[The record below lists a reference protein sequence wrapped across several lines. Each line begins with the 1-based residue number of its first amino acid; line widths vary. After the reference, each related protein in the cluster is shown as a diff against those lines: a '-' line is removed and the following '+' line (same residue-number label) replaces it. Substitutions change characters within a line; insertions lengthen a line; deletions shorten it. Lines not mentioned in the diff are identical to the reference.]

1 MWMAGAISRRGNKFA
16 QSLLAFA
23 LSAALI
29 AAPPMAQAQD
39 NPPARTAPATD
50 AEASA
55 AEAAAGES
63 FSRDELEKLLAPIAL
78 YPDPLLAQML
88 PASAYPV
95 QIVQAQRWLDKNKA
109 LVAKNDYSGI
119 DNQNWDPAVKA
130 LARFPGVIKLMSADL
145 DWTTDLGDAEVNQP
159 QDVAE
164 VIQDLRA
171 KAEAAGTLKTTD
183 QQTVERVE
191 ASAPPGAGAPQGS
204 TAPQAAASYISIQPT
219 DPSTVYV
226 PTYDPAAVYQPYTG
240 IAPLLGF
247 GAGIAVG
254 ALWNNNYWN
263 WGTGAIYPPNWA
275 GYSGWNGGVNNG
287 NVNIGNNVNV
297 GNNVK
302 PWRPNGDYR
311 PGMGS
316 KPGIGANRPGG
327 VGRPGRPGGVGG
339 AGRPGGIGGPGG
351 AGGVG
356 RPGGPGGIG
365 GAGRPGGPG
374 GIGGAGRPGGP
385 GGIGGAG
392 RPGGPGGVGG
402 AGRPGGPGGVGG
414 AGRPGGGQAANRP
427 AGRPGGGAR
436 PAARPANRPAGRP
449 NISRPG
455 SSAMGGMRMGGA
467 NAAFANR
474 GAFSRGGMQGGFG
487 GGRGGGFGGGRG
499 GGGFGGGGFGG
510 GGRGGG
516 FGGGGRGG
524 GGRGG
529 GGRRSD
535 MRLKHDIVLLGRLD
549 DGLGYYRFVYNGGR
563 IAYVGVMAQEVRT
576 VMPKAVTRGPDGY
589 MRVSYDRLGLP
600 FETYDQWVAS
610 GAHLPGAKPAA
621 H

>member
-1 MWMAGAISRRGNKFA
+1 MMLAIGRGAKRAHG
-16 QSLLAFA
+16 LLALAVAMA
-23 LSAALI
+23 LAADPLLAEAQNSPTPAPA
-29 AAPPMAQAQD
+29 AAPAQA
-39 NPPARTAPATD
+39 PAAAPAPAETPAP
-50 AEASA
+50 AEAEQAPANSMFTQA
-55 AEAAAGES
+55 
-63 FSRDELEKLLAPIAL
+63 ELEKLLAPIAL

-109 LVAKNDYSGI
+109 LVANNDYTGI

-130 LARFPGVIKLMSADL
+130 LARFADVIKMMSADL

-191 ASAPPGAGAPQGS
+191 ASAPPAAGAPQGS
-204 TAPQAAASYISIQPT
+204 TAPQATASYISIQPT

-226 PTYDPAAVYQPYTG
+226 PTYDPSAVYQPYSG

-263 WGTGAIYPPNWA
+263 WGTGAIYPPVWA
-275 GYSGWNGGVNNG
+275 GYSGWRGNVNNG
-287 NVNIGNNVNV
+287 NVNIGNNVNLGNV

-316 KPGIGANRPGG
+316 KPGIGA
-327 VGRPGRPGGVGG
+327 GRPGRPGGVGG
-339 AGRPGGIGGPGG
+339 PGRPGGVGGLGGIGGAGRPGGIGRPGGPGG
-351 AGGVG
+351 VGG
-356 RPGGPGGIG
+356 PGGPGGIG

-374 GIGGAGRPGGP
+374 GAGGAGRPG
-385 GGIGGAG
+385 
-392 RPGGPGGVGG
+392 RPGGVGG
-402 AGRPGGPGGVGG
+402 P
-414 AGRPGGGQAANRP
+414 GRPGGGQAASRP

-436 PAARPANRPAGRP
+436 PAARPASRPAGRP

-487 GGRGGGFGGGRG
+487 GGGR
-499 GGGFGGGGFGG
+499 GGGFGG

-524 GGRGG
+524 GFGGGRGG
-529 GGRRSD
+529 GGRGGGGRGGGARRSD
-535 MRLKHDIVLLGRLD
+535 MRLKHDIVLLGRLA
-549 DGLGYYRFVYNGGR
+549 DGLGYYRFVYNGGHT
-563 IAYVGVMAQEVRT
+563 AYVGVMAQEVRT
-576 VMPKAVTRGPDGY
+576 VMPEAVMRDADGY
-589 MRVSYDRLGLP
+589 MRVSYDWLGLP

-610 GAHLPGAKPAA
+610 GAHLPSVKLAA